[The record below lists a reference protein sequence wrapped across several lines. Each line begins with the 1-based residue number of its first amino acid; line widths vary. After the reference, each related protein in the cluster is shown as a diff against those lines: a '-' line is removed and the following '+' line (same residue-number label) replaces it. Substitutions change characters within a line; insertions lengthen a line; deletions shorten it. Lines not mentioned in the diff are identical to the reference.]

1 VPRTS
6 VSRAIPAAQH
16 DVWALLSDIAN
27 ARRWNK
33 TWKQIEITS
42 PQTHGAGTTFRAHTD
57 DEHVF
62 DFEVSEWIAPE
73 LISFS
78 PIRDRRER
86 YAITLDSHT
95 FQLRPLSEEDTEVE
109 LTARAS
115 AHGVRGRF
123 IALFFWSGFQKQ
135 GLETALDAL
144 EEVFAPTA
152 DEPAPEGQANAEP
165 APEAPTAE

>member
-1 VPRTS
+1 MPRTS
-6 VSRAIPAAQH
+6 VSRPIPGSQR

-42 PQTHGAGTTFRAHTD
+42 QQTHGAGTTFRAHTD
-57 DEHVF
+57 DSHVF
-62 DFEVSEWIAPE
+62 DFEVSEWVAPE

-86 YAITLDSHT
+86 YSITLDSHT

-123 IALFFWSGFQKQ
+123 IALLFWSGFQKQ

-144 EEVFAPTA
+144 EEVFAPPD
-152 DEPAPEGQANAEP
+152 DEPARDAQGDAAPE
-165 APEAPTAE
+165 PEAPAAE